1 MRLDPTR
8 FEGVAF
14 DDGRQTVRVVNGGKE
29 SYVYNLGNV
38 FFVDKVLFTETS
50 DVLRVM
56 EKSDDREREELEE
69 EDDDEDGGGGVAELS
84 VEELVGV
91 EDFGAKAKK
100 ESPRAT
106 R

>member
-1 MRLDPTR
+1 MRVDPSR

-14 DDGRQTVRVVNGGKE
+14 DDGRQTIRTVNNNGSGKE
-29 SYVYNLGNV
+29 TYVYNLGNIY
-38 FFVDKVLFTETS
+38 FVDKVLFTETS

-56 EKSDDREREELEE
+56 EEGNNSEREELEE
-69 EDDDEDGGGGVAELS
+69 GEDGDGGDGLS
-84 VEELVGV
+84 VEELLGV
-91 EDFGAKAKK
+91 EDFEAKAKE

>member
-1 MRLDPTR
+1 MFRPPAVRVDPTR

-38 FFVDKVLFTETS
+38 YFVDKVLFTETS

-56 EKSDDREREELEE
+56 EKSDDRGQIQYVFRGEWPYR
-69 EDDDEDGGGGVAELS
+69 
-84 VEELVGV
+84 
-91 EDFGAKAKK
+91 
-100 ESPRAT
+100 RAAT
-106 R
+106 MIIASRVRYDL

>member
-1 MRLDPTR
+1 MRVDPSR

-14 DDGRQTVRVVNGGKE
+14 DDGRQTIRTVNNGGGGE
-29 SYVYNLGNV
+29 ETYVYNLGNIY
-38 FFVDKVLFTETS
+38 FVDKVLFTETS

-56 EKSDDREREELEE
+56 EEGNNSEREELEE
-69 EDDDEDGGGGVAELS
+69 GEDGDGGDGLS

-91 EDFGAKAKK
+91 EDFEAKAKE